1 MLNLKKS
8 TLSLLLLISIA
19 GYNISKIE
27 ISNTPATYIPPNLPS
42 KILNDQLKNQFNNED
57 SIILVYESS
66 NRLDRTLITKLS
78 EVVKKF
84 EGIENIHRV
93 RSIFSY
99 ESIRS
104 LNDGFEVT
112 NIIDHNKLNDLN
124 DSVIESNV
132 ASDRFVKDLFI
143 TPDLKTFGILIEP
156 KYLDS
161 SIDRLE
167 LDKKIKKAI
176 MDTGLNKY
184 QVAYGGE
191 FTVDTSQ
198 FIELNKIMFFILPL
212 TFVVGVIL
220 LYLLFNSYIAVL
232 LGTSLNGVV
241 SFIVLSLFGM
251 FSWPYNLIGAMIPTL
266 MSALCIAFVVHLFNS
281 ILLRKT
287 NGENHEHAIKNS
299 VNTIKKPSLFSAL
312 TTSAG
317 LLSLSISEIPP
328 IRSVGVIGGIGVMI
342 IYFMVIHI
350 MPSFLLKFDNCAWR
364 QNVFFKDLLDKIVNT
379 LVTISV
385 SHYKS
390 VLIII
395 SISMGLLSLFIFN
408 VKSESNIYKF
418 FSEDHNVN
426 VSNRVIKS
434 KFVGTTVV
442 NVVFDA
448 DSQIIT
454 STNFNSKID
463 SVKKRILKIKEV
475 ARVFSATDII
485 KQINWAF
492 QGEKD
497 NYFQVPESDDLLNQY
512 LFIYDGVDIYDF
524 LSRDSSRFKLNI
536 NLNVEGAN
544 EIESVINKI
553 KEIIDEGDFS
563 NSNVAFSGYGKMFS
577 DQENLILSD
586 LYKSVGISFLVI
598 FILMSILWRSTANSV
613 FCMIPNIS
621 PVISM
626 FILMGIFGIWLDIG
640 TAMIAS
646 VTVGIAVDDTIHIF
660 EGIINRISK
669 MSPSQAISETYNESG
684 RAIIIT
690 SLILS
695 AQFIIL
701 TFVDFQPL
709 RNFGLLTTLGVVTA
723 LVFDLLFLPA
733 MIMLKYRKKET
744 S

>member
-8 TLSLLLLISIA
+8 ILSLLILISIA

-42 KILNDQLKNQFNNED
+42 KILNDQLKSQFNNED
-57 SIILVYESS
+57 SIILVYESK
-66 NRLDRTLITKLS
+66 NRLDQVLISKLS
-78 EVVKKF
+78 SFVMKLEA
-84 EGIENIHRV
+84 IENIKKV

-104 LNDGFEVT
+104 VDDGFEVT
-112 NIIDHNKLNDLN
+112 NIIDHNQINSLSFKD
-124 DSVIESNV
+124 IESKVN
-132 ASDRFVKDLFI
+132 SDRFVKDLFI
-143 TPDLKTFGILIEP
+143 TSDLKTFGILIEP
-156 KYLDS
+156 IYLNS

-167 LDKKIKKAI
+167 LDKKIKDLI
-176 MDTGLNKY
+176 DGLGLKKY
-184 QVAYGGE
+184 ETAYGGE

-198 FIELNKIMFFILPL
+198 FIELNKIMFYILPL

-241 SFIVLSLFGM
+241 SFLVLSLFGM
-251 FSWPYNLIGAMIPTL
+251 FNWPYNLIGAMIPTL

-281 ILLRKT
+281 ILLRK
-287 NGENHEHAIKNS
+287 NQGESHSDSIRNS
-299 VNTIKKPSLFSAL
+299 VNAINRPSLFSAL

-342 IYFMVIHI
+342 IYFMVVHI
-350 MPSFLLKFDNCAWR
+350 MPAFLLRFDNCVWK
-364 QNVFFKDLLDKIVNT
+364 QNALFQRVLDKTVIT
-379 LVTISV
+379 LVNISISHYKKVLVIISV
-385 SHYKS
+385 S
-390 VLIII
+390 
-395 SISMGLLSLFIFN
+395 MCLLSLFLFN
-408 VKSESNIYKF
+408 VISESNIYKF
-418 FSEDHNVN
+418 FSDNHNVN
-426 VSNRVIKS
+426 ISNRVIKD
-434 KFVGTTVV
+434 KFVGTTIV

-448 DSQIIT
+448 DSSIIT
-454 STNFNSKID
+454 SSAFNTKID
-463 SVKKRILKIKEV
+463 NLKKNILEISEV

-492 QGEKD
+492 QGEDDVFFRVPD
-497 NYFQVPESDDLLNQY
+497 NDELLNQY
-512 LFIYDGVDIYDF
+512 LFIYDGADIYDF
-524 LSRDSSRFKLNI
+524 LSRDNKRFKLNI

-544 EIESVINKI
+544 DIESVIDKI
-553 KEIIDEGDFS
+553 KNIIEQSDFT
-563 NSNVAFSGYGKMFS
+563 NSQVAFSGYGKMFS

-586 LYKSVGISFLVI
+586 LYKSVGISFIVI
-598 FILMSILWRSTANSV
+598 FLLMSFLWRSMSDSI

-621 PVISM
+621 PVVSM

-660 EGIINRISK
+660 EGIMKRIKK
-669 MSPSQAISETYNESG
+669 MSPSDAIKETYNESG

-701 TFVDFQPL
+701 TVVDFQPL

-733 MIMLKYRKKET
+733 MILLKYKKT
-744 S
+744 DF